1 MSDPA
6 RWLELERLYHAAL
19 ERPLDERASFV
30 EQACAGDE
38 WLRSELESLLEQ
50 DRPGDDFLDR
60 PAMEVAARELAVNEI
75 EPASIEAGS
84 QIGSYKI
91 LAQIARGGMG
101 VVYRAEQQ
109 HPVRRIVALKVIKPG
124 MDSEQV
130 IARFQAERQA
140 LALMD
145 HPSVSRRSVWAAED
159 VVRLGDNSPYQSL
172 PEQFTCSLS
181 ELTANSY
188 R

>member
-1 MSDPA
+1 MSDSS

-19 ERPLDERASFV
+19 ERPLGERASFV
-30 EQACAGDE
+30 EQACADDE
-38 WLRSELESLLEQ
+38 GLRRELESLLAHDQ
-50 DRPGDDFLDR
+50 PDDDFLDR

-75 EPASIEAGS
+75 EPAAIEAGS

-91 LAQIARGGMG
+91 LEQIARGGMG

-109 HPVRRIVALKVIKPG
+109 YPVRRIVALKVIKPG

-145 HPSVSRRSVWAAED
+145 HPNIAVCSTP
-159 VVRLGDNSPYQSL
+159 VRPRPVGFIS
-172 PEQFTCSLS
+172 
-181 ELTANSY
+181 
-188 R
+188 